1 MGTPLKAFNSTVSR
15 KLIMGF
21 TGLGLV
27 GFIIMHLL
35 GNLSLYLPGSEHFNA
50 YVEKLHSFG
59 NLLVAAEVGL
69 AAMILI
75 HAYFAI
81 LITWGNHEARP
92 VKYAVV
98 KSKGDPSRSNIS
110 SRNMIIT
117 GLVLFGFLILHI
129 WQFRFGPGIAAGY
142 VTQLDGKDARDLHR
156 LVTETFHNPLYVGVY
171 VAVMFFLGAHLRHG
185 FWSAFQSLGA
195 MTPQLS
201 KPIYCVG
208 LFFGVI
214 MALGFLMIPLWIY
227 FDLFSLIGGGH

>member
-1 MGTPLKAFNSTVSR
+1 MGTVSR

-27 GFIIMHLL
+27 GFVIVHLL
-35 GNLSLYLPGSEHFNA
+35 GNLSLYRPGSEHFNA
-50 YVEKLHSFG
+50 YVEKLQSFG
-59 NLLVAAEVGL
+59 GLLTVAEVGL

-75 HAYFAI
+75 HAYFAV
-81 LITWGNHEARP
+81 LVTLGNKAARP

-129 WQFRFGPGIAAGY
+129 WQFRFGPGMTAGY
-142 VTQLDGKDARDLHR
+142 TTSLDGKDVRDLHR
-156 LVTETFHNPLYVGVY
+156 LVMETFHNPLYVGIY

-195 MTPQLS
+195 MAPQLS
-201 KPIYCVG
+201 KPFYFIG
-208 LFFGVI
+208 LLIGVI
-214 MALGFLMIPLWIY
+214 VALGFLVIPLWIY
-227 FDLFSLIGGGH
+227 FDAFSWFGGGGLS